1 MTAGKT
7 PYMALEDGDATKIEV
22 ESLNPASSTFG
33 WVCRLTLSLKGDQSL
48 SVHLTNE
55 EAVILGTA
63 LFRIAA
69 ENSRQ
74 TKMM

>member
-7 PYMALEDGDATKIEV
+7 HYMALQDGDATKIEA
-22 ESLNPASSTFG
+22 ESQATNPTKS
-33 WVCRLTLSLKGDQSL
+33 RRYRIQTLDLKGDQSL

-63 LFRIAA
+63 LFRIVG
-69 ENSRQ
+69 
-74 TKMM
+74 